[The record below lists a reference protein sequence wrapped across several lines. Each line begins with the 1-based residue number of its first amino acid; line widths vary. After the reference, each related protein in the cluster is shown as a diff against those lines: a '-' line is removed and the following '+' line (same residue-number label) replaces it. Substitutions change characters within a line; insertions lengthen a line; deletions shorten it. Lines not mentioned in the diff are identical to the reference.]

1 MWGLVVLGVSF
12 AVSWL
17 SYGTARRFVRERLRY
32 VDAART
38 PGAAFVAG
46 LVAMLVAVPVIGV
59 LHIIPIVGSLV
70 GGGTALVFGLSV
82 GLGVRSGAQDV
93 KRGYVITSG
102 T

>member
-1 MWGLVVLGVSF
+1 MWPIIVLGTSLVI
-12 AVSWL
+12 SWL

-32 VDAART
+32 VEAALT
-38 PGAAFVAG
+38 PGAAIVAG
-46 LVAMLVAVPVIGV
+46 IVAAVVAVPVVG
-59 LHIIPIVGSLV
+59 LLSIIPIVGSLV

-82 GLGVRSGAQDV
+82 GFGVRSGAQDV

>member
-1 MWGLVVLGVSF
+1 MGLIVLGVSL
-12 AVSWL
+12 VISWL

-32 VDAART
+32 VEAALT
-38 PGAAFVAG
+38 PAAAITAG
-46 LVAMLVAVPVIGV
+46 LIAAVVAVPVVGL
-59 LHIIPIVGSLV
+59 LHIIPVLGSLI

-102 T
+102 N

>member
-1 MWGLVVLGVSF
+1 MWGIIVLAVSLGI
-12 AVSWL
+12 SWL

-32 VDAART
+32 VEAALT
-38 PGAAFVAG
+38 PGAAIIAG
-46 LVAMLVAVPVIGV
+46 VIAAVVAVPVVGL
-59 LHIIPIVGSLV
+59 LHIIPILGSLI

-102 T
+102 S

>member
-1 MWGLVVLGVSF
+1 MWGLIVFGVT
-12 AVSWL
+12 AAISWL

-32 VDAART
+32 VEAALT

-46 LVAMLVAVPVIGV
+46 LVAMVVAIPVVGL
-59 LHIIPIVGSLV
+59 LHIIPILGSLLT
-70 GGGTALVFGLSV
+70 GGVPLVFGLSV

-102 T
+102 S